1 MAGYTPAAMADLH
14 GALGDT
20 YFDFALHQLIRHRV
34 RAAFS
39 LDMVVDADALLA
51 GLSSL

>member
-20 YFDFALHQLIRHRV
+20 YFDV

-51 GLSSL
+51 GVFGL